1 MTSPIPPEFSEKV
14 IAATSDSAAT
24 PYRDFVHSRE
34 PYQSLYEANPN
45 MRPPKT
51 GERLLWGEDKYYDTT
66 VARKHTYW
74 KDLSLPKPEKDIAQL
89 RQDFHEW
96 GYCLVEDGLS
106 VEQNQLVYQRVMD
119 QAEAEREL
127 GIAYLSEAQQ
137 HVWSLVN
144 KGDVFNR
151 CMTHD
156 TDAIQAGLLIEQ
168 LLDEMLGSGW
178 HHLSYIA
185 NISFP
190 GCHPQGMHQDQG
202 LVGAYKFLDAPVL
215 VNTVYVL
222 QDVDEV
228 NGGTLVIPGSHRRY
242 IEGNGTF
249 GKLPPPINLEAPA
262 GTVMLMDGRV
272 LHGGAVNRSD
282 DLRYIITNSVVRPFI
297 RQQES
302 FHLTIRPEILANASE
317 KFLWRCGFQA
327 NAQRSMVEGFGYYGT
342 GRLGDE
348 SSAIVNAR
356 IAMDAGEYQRVGE
369 LSPGVPPNETPTL
382 KAIQQQ
388 HETQRAFADKLT
400 RRIRVRAMIC
410 RGHNAVINRSRHIPG
425 VNYRGAW
432 IYLRLTLTGKRV

>member
-1 MTSPIPPEFSEKV
+1 MTSPIPTEFSEKAIV
-14 IAATSDSAAT
+14 ATSDSAAT

-74 KDLSLPKPEKDIAQL
+74 KDLSLPKPKKDIAQL

-156 TDAIQAGLLIEQ
+156 TDAIQAGLLIEL

-342 GRLGDE
+342 GRPGDE

-400 RRIRVRAMIC
+400 RGIK
-410 RGHNAVINRSRHIPG
+410 SRQ
-425 VNYRGAW
+425 
-432 IYLRLTLTGKRV
+432 

>member
-66 VARKHTYW
+66 VARKHAYW

-106 VEQNQLVYQRVMD
+106 VEQNQLVYQRVVD
-119 QAEAEREL
+119 QADAEREL

-400 RRIRVRAMIC
+400 RRIKS
-410 RGHNAVINRSRHIPG
+410 GH
-425 VNYRGAW
+425 
-432 IYLRLTLTGKRV
+432 

>member
-1 MTSPIPPEFSEKV
+1 MTSPIPTEFSEKAIV
-14 IAATSDSAAT
+14 ATSDSAAT

-51 GERLLWGEDKYYDTT
+51 GERLLWGEGKYYDTT

-156 TDAIQAGLLIEQ
+156 TDAIQAGLLIEL

-400 RRIRVRAMIC
+400 RGIK
-410 RGHNAVINRSRHIPG
+410 SRQ
-425 VNYRGAW
+425 
-432 IYLRLTLTGKRV
+432 

>member
-1 MTSPIPPEFSEKV
+1 MTSPIPTEFSEKAIV
-14 IAATSDSAAT
+14 ATLDSAAT

-45 MRPPKT
+45 MLPPKT
-51 GERLLWGEDKYYDTT
+51 GEHLLWGEGKYYDTT

-400 RRIRVRAMIC
+400 RRIKS
-410 RGHNAVINRSRHIPG
+410 GQ
-425 VNYRGAW
+425 
-432 IYLRLTLTGKRV
+432 

>member
-1 MTSPIPPEFSEKV
+1 MTSPIPSEFSEKV

-74 KDLSLPKPEKDIAQL
+74 KDLSLPKPKKDIAQL

-400 RRIRVRAMIC
+400 RGIK
-410 RGHNAVINRSRHIPG
+410 SRQ
-425 VNYRGAW
+425 
-432 IYLRLTLTGKRV
+432 

>member
-1 MTSPIPPEFSEKV
+1 MTSPIPPEFSEEV
-14 IAATSDSAAT
+14 IAAVSDGAAT

-34 PYQSLYEANPN
+34 PYLSLYEANPS
-45 MRPPKT
+45 MRPPKA
-51 GERLLWGEDKYYDTT
+51 GDQLFWGEGKYYDTT
-66 VARKHTYW
+66 VARKHAYW
-74 KDLSLPKPEKDIAQL
+74 KDLALPTPEKDIAKL
-89 RQDFHEW
+89 RHDLHEW
-96 GYCLVEDGLS
+96 GYCLVENALS
-106 VEQNQLVYQRVMD
+106 AEQNDLVYQRVVD
-119 QAEAEREL
+119 QAKAEREL

-156 TDAIQAGLLIEQ
+156 IDAIQAGLLIEQ

-272 LHGGAVNRSD
+272 LHGGAVNRSNE
-282 DLRYIITNSVVRPFI
+282 LRYIITNSVVRPFI

-348 SSAIVNAR
+348 SGAIVNAR
-356 IAMDAGEYQRVGE
+356 IAMDAGEYERVGE

-388 HETQRAFADKLT
+388 HETQRSFADRLIQ
-400 RRIRVRAMIC
+400 RI
-410 RGHNAVINRSRHIPG
+410 
-425 VNYRGAW
+425 
-432 IYLRLTLTGKRV
+432 K

>member
-14 IAATSDSAAT
+14 IGATSDSAAT
-24 PYRDFVHSRE
+24 PYRNFVHSRE
-34 PYQSLYEANPN
+34 PYQSLYEANPD

-74 KDLSLPKPEKDIAQL
+74 KDLSLPKPKKDIAQL

-400 RRIRVRAMIC
+400 RGIK
-410 RGHNAVINRSRHIPG
+410 SRQ
-425 VNYRGAW
+425 
-432 IYLRLTLTGKRV
+432 

>member
-1 MTSPIPPEFSEKV
+1 MTSPIPTEFSEKAIV
-14 IAATSDSAAT
+14 ATSDSAAT

-51 GERLLWGEDKYYDTT
+51 GERLLWGEGKYYDTT

-400 RRIRVRAMIC
+400 RGIK
-410 RGHNAVINRSRHIPG
+410 SRQ
-425 VNYRGAW
+425 
-432 IYLRLTLTGKRV
+432 

>member
-1 MTSPIPPEFSEKV
+1 MTSPIPTEFSEKAIV
-14 IAATSDSAAT
+14 ATLDSAAT

-74 KDLSLPKPEKDIAQL
+74 KDLSLPKPKKDIAQL

-400 RRIRVRAMIC
+400 RRIE
-410 RGHNAVINRSRHIPG
+410 SEQ
-425 VNYRGAW
+425 
-432 IYLRLTLTGKRV
+432 

>member
-66 VARKHTYW
+66 VARKHAYW
-74 KDLSLPKPEKDIAQL
+74 KDVSLPKPQKGIAQL

-156 TDAIQAGLLIEQ
+156 TDAIQAGLLIEL

-202 LVGAYKFLDAPVL
+202 LVGAYRFLDAPVL

-228 NGGTLVIPGSHRRY
+228 NGGTLVIPASHRRY
-242 IEGNGTF
+242 VEGNGTF

-342 GRLGDE
+342 GRPGDE

-400 RRIRVRAMIC
+400 RRIE
-410 RGHNAVINRSRHIPG
+410 SEQ
-425 VNYRGAW
+425 
-432 IYLRLTLTGKRV
+432 

>member
-1 MTSPIPPEFSEKV
+1 MTSPIPTEFSEKAIV
-14 IAATSDSAAT
+14 ATSDSAAT

-74 KDLSLPKPEKDIAQL
+74 KDLSLPKPKKDIEQL

-202 LVGAYKFLDAPVL
+202 LVGAYTFLDAPIL
-215 VNTVYVL
+215 VNAIYIL

-228 NGGTLVIPGSHRRY
+228 NGGTLVIPGSHQHY
-242 IEGNGTF
+242 IEGHGTF
-249 GKLPPPINLEAPA
+249 GELPPPINLEAPA
-262 GTVMLMDGRV
+262 GTIMLMDGRV
-272 LHGGAVNRSD
+272 LHGGAINRSA
-282 DLRYIITNSVVRPFI
+282 DLRFIITNSVVRPFI

-302 FHLTIRPEILANASE
+302 FHLTIRPEILANASD

-327 NAQRSMVEGFGYYGT
+327 TGTRSMVEGYGYYGS
-342 GRLGDE
+342 GKCGDA
-348 SSAIVNAR
+348 SGAIVKAR
-356 IAMDAGEYQRVGE
+356 QAMDAGDYQYIGA
-369 LSPGVPPNETPTL
+369 LTPGAALTGVPTL
-382 KAIQQQ
+382 MEIQQ
-388 HETQRAFADKLT
+388 HEPQRKLAHQLIE
-400 RRIRVRAMIC
+400 RMHQ
-410 RGHNAVINRSRHIPG
+410 GQKKGLPD
-425 VNYRGAW
+425 
-432 IYLRLTLTGKRV
+432 

>member
-24 PYRDFVHSRE
+24 PYRNFVHSRE

-74 KDLSLPKPEKDIAQL
+74 KDLSLPKPKKDIAQL

-144 KGDVFNR
+144 KGDVFSR

-400 RRIRVRAMIC
+400 RGIK
-410 RGHNAVINRSRHIPG
+410 SRQ
-425 VNYRGAW
+425 
-432 IYLRLTLTGKRV
+432 

>member
-51 GERLLWGEDKYYDTT
+51 GERLLWGEGKYYDTT

-400 RRIRVRAMIC
+400 RRIKSGNDLPR
-410 RGHNAVINRSRHIPG
+410 
-425 VNYRGAW
+425 
-432 IYLRLTLTGKRV
+432 

>member
-1 MTSPIPPEFSEKV
+1 MTSPIPTEFSEKSIV
-14 IAATSDSAAT
+14 ATLDSAAT

-74 KDLSLPKPEKDIAQL
+74 KDLSLPKPEKEIAQL

-106 VEQNQLVYQRVMD
+106 VEQNQLVYQRVVD
-119 QAEAEREL
+119 QADAEREL

-215 VNTVYVL
+215 VNTVYLL

-400 RRIRVRAMIC
+400 RRIKS
-410 RGHNAVINRSRHIPG
+410 GQ
-425 VNYRGAW
+425 
-432 IYLRLTLTGKRV
+432 

>member
-1 MTSPIPPEFSEKV
+1 MSSPIPLEFSEEV

-74 KDLSLPKPEKDIAQL
+74 KDLSLPKPKKDIEQL

-119 QAEAEREL
+119 QAKAEREL

-342 GRLGDE
+342 GRPGDE

-400 RRIRVRAMIC
+400 RRIKSER
-410 RGHNAVINRSRHIPG
+410 
-425 VNYRGAW
+425 
-432 IYLRLTLTGKRV
+432 

>member
-14 IAATSDSAAT
+14 IAATSDSVAT
-24 PYRDFVHSRE
+24 PYRNFVHSRE
-34 PYQSLYEANPN
+34 PYQSLYEANPD

-74 KDLSLPKPEKDIAQL
+74 KDLSLPKPKKDIAQL

-106 VEQNQLVYQRVMD
+106 VEQNQLVYQRVVD
-119 QAEAEREL
+119 QADAEREL

-400 RRIRVRAMIC
+400 RRIKS
-410 RGHNAVINRSRHIPG
+410 GQ
-425 VNYRGAW
+425 
-432 IYLRLTLTGKRV
+432 

>member
-342 GRLGDE
+342 GRPGDE

-400 RRIRVRAMIC
+400 RRIKS
-410 RGHNAVINRSRHIPG
+410 GQ
-425 VNYRGAW
+425 
-432 IYLRLTLTGKRV
+432 

>member
-1 MTSPIPPEFSEKV
+1 MTSPIPTEFSEKAIV
-14 IAATSDSAAT
+14 TTSDSAAT

-51 GERLLWGEDKYYDTT
+51 GERLLWGEGKYYDTT

-156 TDAIQAGLLIEQ
+156 TDAIQAGLLIEL

-342 GRLGDE
+342 GRPGDE

-400 RRIRVRAMIC
+400 RRIE
-410 RGHNAVINRSRHIPG
+410 SEQ
-425 VNYRGAW
+425 
-432 IYLRLTLTGKRV
+432 

>member
-1 MTSPIPPEFSEKV
+1 MTSPIPTEFSEKAIV
-14 IAATSDSAAT
+14 ATSDSAAT

-51 GERLLWGEDKYYDTT
+51 GERLLWGEGKYYDTT

-106 VEQNQLVYQRVMD
+106 EEQNQLVYQRVMD

-156 TDAIQAGLLIEQ
+156 TDAIQAGLLIEL

-342 GRLGDE
+342 GRPGDE

-400 RRIRVRAMIC
+400 RRIE
-410 RGHNAVINRSRHIPG
+410 SEQ
-425 VNYRGAW
+425 
-432 IYLRLTLTGKRV
+432 

>member
-24 PYRDFVHSRE
+24 PYRNFVHSRE

-74 KDLSLPKPEKDIAQL
+74 KDLSLPKPKKDIAQL

-144 KGDVFNR
+144 KGDVFSR

-342 GRLGDE
+342 GRPGDE

-400 RRIRVRAMIC
+400 RGIK
-410 RGHNAVINRSRHIPG
+410 SRQ
-425 VNYRGAW
+425 
-432 IYLRLTLTGKRV
+432 

>member
-1 MTSPIPPEFSEKV
+1 MTSPIPSEFSEKV

-74 KDLSLPKPEKDIAQL
+74 KDLSLPKPEKEIAQL

-400 RRIRVRAMIC
+400 RGIK
-410 RGHNAVINRSRHIPG
+410 SRQ
-425 VNYRGAW
+425 
-432 IYLRLTLTGKRV
+432 

>member
-24 PYRDFVHSRE
+24 PYRNFVHSRE

-74 KDLSLPKPEKDIAQL
+74 KDLSLPKPEKEIAQL

-144 KGDVFNR
+144 KGDVFSR

-400 RRIRVRAMIC
+400 RGIK
-410 RGHNAVINRSRHIPG
+410 SRQ
-425 VNYRGAW
+425 
-432 IYLRLTLTGKRV
+432 

>member
-1 MTSPIPPEFSEKV
+1 MTSPIPTEFSEKAIV
-14 IAATSDSAAT
+14 ATSDSAAT

-51 GERLLWGEDKYYDTT
+51 GERLLWGEGKYYDTT

-144 KGDVFNR
+144 KGDVFSR

-400 RRIRVRAMIC
+400 RGIK
-410 RGHNAVINRSRHIPG
+410 SRQ
-425 VNYRGAW
+425 
-432 IYLRLTLTGKRV
+432 

>member
-1 MTSPIPPEFSEKV
+1 MTSPIPPEFSEKAIV
-14 IAATSDSAAT
+14 ATLDSAAT

-66 VARKHTYW
+66 VARKHAYW

-106 VEQNQLVYQRVMD
+106 VEQNQLVYQRVVD
-119 QAEAEREL
+119 QADAEREL

-400 RRIRVRAMIC
+400 RRIKS
-410 RGHNAVINRSRHIPG
+410 GQ
-425 VNYRGAW
+425 
-432 IYLRLTLTGKRV
+432 

>member
-1 MTSPIPPEFSEKV
+1 MSSPIPLEFSEEV

-74 KDLSLPKPEKDIAQL
+74 KDLSLPKPKKDIEQL

-119 QAEAEREL
+119 QAKAEREL

-342 GRLGDE
+342 GRPGDE

-369 LSPGVPPNETPTL
+369 LSPGMPPNETPTL

-400 RRIRVRAMIC
+400 RRIK
-410 RGHNAVINRSRHIPG
+410 SEQ
-425 VNYRGAW
+425 
-432 IYLRLTLTGKRV
+432 

>member
-1 MTSPIPPEFSEKV
+1 MTSPIPPEFSEEV
-14 IAATSDSAAT
+14 IAAVSDGAAT

-34 PYQSLYEANPN
+34 PYLSLYEANPS
-45 MRPPKT
+45 MRPPKA
-51 GERLLWGEDKYYDTT
+51 GDQLFWGEGKYYDTT
-66 VARKHTYW
+66 VARKHAYW
-74 KDLSLPKPEKDIAQL
+74 KDLALPTPEKDIAKL
-89 RQDFHEW
+89 RHDLHEW
-96 GYCLVEDGLS
+96 GYCLVENALS
-106 VEQNQLVYQRVMD
+106 AEQNDLVYQRVVD
-119 QAEAEREL
+119 QAKAEREL

-156 TDAIQAGLLIEQ
+156 IDAIQAGLLIEQ

-272 LHGGAVNRSD
+272 LHGGAVNRSNE
-282 DLRYIITNSVVRPFI
+282 LRYIITNSVVRPFI

-348 SSAIVNAR
+348 SGAIVNAR
-356 IAMDAGEYQRVGE
+356 IAMDAGEYERVGE

-388 HETQRAFADKLT
+388 HETQRSFADRLIE
-400 RRIRVRAMIC
+400 RI
-410 RGHNAVINRSRHIPG
+410 
-425 VNYRGAW
+425 
-432 IYLRLTLTGKRV
+432 K

>member
-24 PYRDFVHSRE
+24 PYRNFVHSRE

-74 KDLSLPKPEKDIAQL
+74 KDLSLPKPKKDIAQL

-106 VEQNQLVYQRVMD
+106 VEQNQLVYLRVMD

-144 KGDVFNR
+144 KGDVFSR

-400 RRIRVRAMIC
+400 RGIK
-410 RGHNAVINRSRHIPG
+410 SRQ
-425 VNYRGAW
+425 
-432 IYLRLTLTGKRV
+432 

>member
-24 PYRDFVHSRE
+24 PYRNFVHSRE

-66 VARKHTYW
+66 VARKHAYW

-400 RRIRVRAMIC
+400 RRIKS
-410 RGHNAVINRSRHIPG
+410 GQ
-425 VNYRGAW
+425 
-432 IYLRLTLTGKRV
+432 

>member
-1 MTSPIPPEFSEKV
+1 MTSPIPTEFSEKAIV
-14 IAATSDSAAT
+14 ATSDSAAT

-51 GERLLWGEDKYYDTT
+51 GERLLWGEGKYYDTT

-144 KGDVFNR
+144 KGDVFSR

-342 GRLGDE
+342 GRPGDE

-400 RRIRVRAMIC
+400 RRIE
-410 RGHNAVINRSRHIPG
+410 SEQ
-425 VNYRGAW
+425 
-432 IYLRLTLTGKRV
+432 

>member
-66 VARKHTYW
+66 VARKHAYW
-74 KDLSLPKPEKDIAQL
+74 KDVSLPKPQKGIAQL

-400 RRIRVRAMIC
+400 RRIKS
-410 RGHNAVINRSRHIPG
+410 GQ
-425 VNYRGAW
+425 
-432 IYLRLTLTGKRV
+432 